1 MAEEGGTVV
10 GFALWYVR
18 FSTWTGCR
26 LYLEDI
32 VVTASRRGEGIGQR
46 LFAAV
51 LAEARARE
59 YAGMTWQMLDWNEG
73 ARRFYDRYGPRYDGE
88 WVNCHID
95 LEKSAPVSARTRG
108 DRDWHGP
115 GTSGPRLSSRALS
128 GPPSPAP
135 ASGSP
140 PRREGNCGRIG
151 ETLLISIRLS
161 QFSWYSMRRLLLALF
176 FALCSIGLSAAYD
189 PDTLTVTILDVGQ
202 ADAIPVQAPNGASML
217 VDAAEPWNASVVSA
231 CLAEEGIDRL
241 AFAVGTHNH
250 EDHIGGMVHVLPQVT
265 VGQYVNSSVPP
276 DTQWARELNT
286 YIVDR
291 GIPFR
296 SVTAGDTIALDP
308 ANVTVTVL
316 NPPADPGTDAN
327 EASVVLR
334 LAFGTQSF
342 LLAGDTGTTAE
353 GWMLASNRTL
363 ASQFLKAGH
372 HGARPAQGRHSS
384 RLSPL

>member
-1 MAEEGGTVV
+1 
-10 GFALWYVR
+10 
-18 FSTWTGCR
+18 
-26 LYLEDI
+26 
-32 VVTASRRGEGIGQR
+32 
-46 LFAAV
+46 
-51 LAEARARE
+51 
-59 YAGMTWQMLDWNEG
+59 
-73 ARRFYDRYGPRYDGE
+73 
-88 WVNCHID
+88 
-95 LEKSAPVSARTRG
+95 
-108 DRDWHGP
+108 
-115 GTSGPRLSSRALS
+115 
-128 GPPSPAP
+128 
-135 ASGSP
+135 
-140 PRREGNCGRIG
+140 
-151 ETLLISIRLS
+151 
-161 QFSWYSMRRLLLALF
+161 MRRLLLALLL
-176 FALCSIGLSAAYD
+176 ALCSIGLSAAYD

-202 ADAIPVQAPNGASML
+202 ADAILVQAPNGASML

-231 CLAEEGIDRL
+231 CLTEEGIDRL

-265 VGQYVNSSVPP
+265 VGQYVNSSMPP
-276 DTQWARELNT
+276 ETQWARELNA

-316 NPPADPGTDAN
+316 NPPPDPGTDAN

-334 LAFGTQSF
+334 LAFGMQSF

-372 HGARPAQGRHSS
+372 HGASSSTGAPFVSAVTPLIAVTTSGRVPS
-384 RLSPL
+384 RDVPSQSVVKRLQDSGAGVYSTAASGTVRITARRTGFEMETILGPELPITVPGAALPPTDPNFDGAFEDVNGNRRRDFADVVSLFNNLDWIAASEPVVRFDYNHNQRMDFADVVLLFNTT